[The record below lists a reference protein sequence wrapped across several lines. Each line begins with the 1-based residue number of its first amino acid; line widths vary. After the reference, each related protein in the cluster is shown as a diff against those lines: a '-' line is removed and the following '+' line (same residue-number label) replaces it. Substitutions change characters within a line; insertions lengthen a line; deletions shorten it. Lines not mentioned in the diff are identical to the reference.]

1 MSTLTKVFVVMLV
14 VSSIAFTTVAVS
26 MSAQTTNWRNT
37 ADGLQ
42 KKLTVADTTISG
54 LHAAHAAQLATL
66 RDTVK
71 TQLDRIAKLDEQL
84 KTAQGDVA
92 KKDTTLNQTTAELGS
107 VQALNQGLKGLLD
120 VSQTN
125 EQSFRKQRDDLEKE
139 KLDLQTRNIGLN
151 ERVSDQTAQIAVL
164 EEQRR
169 QFEQQLDILRRENTT
184 LARQAN
190 RLGSG
195 AAMEDPKGTGLAGVT
210 ALSPVASTAVRGKVV
225 SIDGNI
231 LTLSVGNA
239 DGVEK
244 DMEFVIRRNGQYVGD
259 LAIQAV
265 EPNRSAGR
273 ITRQALAPQPN
284 DEIIDLSHLASSR
297 G

>member
-1 MSTLTKVFVVMLV
+1 MLV

-42 KKLTVADTTISG
+42 KKLNVADTTISG

-71 TQLDRIAKLDEQL
+71 TQLDRIARLEEQL
-84 KTAQGDVA
+84 KLAQADA
-92 KKDTTLNQTTAELGS
+92 ARKETSLNQAKAEVS
-107 VQALNQGLKGLLD
+107 NIQALNHGLKGLLD
-120 VSQTN
+120 VSQAN

-139 KLDLQTRNIGLN
+139 KLDLQTRNIGLV
-151 ERVSDQTAQIAVL
+151 ERVNEQTAQIAVL

-169 QFEQQLDILRRENTT
+169 QFEQQLDILRRENLA

-190 RLGSG
+190 RPGIG
-195 AAMEDPKGTGLAGVT
+195 AAMEDPKGTALAGVT
-210 ALSPVASTAVRGKVV
+210 ARTPVASTPVRGKILSV
-225 SIDGNI
+225 DGNI

-244 DMEFVIRRNGQYVGD
+244 GMEFVIRRNGQYVGD
-259 LAIQAV
+259 MTIQAV

-273 ITRQALAPQPN
+273 ITRQALPPQVE